1 MMKGI
6 YIHIPFCVQKCK
18 YCDFVSFSGREEMFD
33 RYADAVIEEMNGYA
47 GETADTVF
55 IGGGTP
61 TVLPSKELCRIID
74 ACFKK
79 FNISAGYEFSVEA
92 NPGTLDDDKIKSLL
106 DSGVNRVSVGVQSF
120 NDAELLKIGR
130 IHNAETAYNT
140 ICQLSQAGFSNIN
153 LDLMS
158 ALPNQTLQS
167 LSQTLNAAVSL
178 PVTHISAYSLIIE
191 DGTPL
196 EKEYSRGNLVLP
208 DEDEDREMYEY
219 TVKTLADNGF
229 HQYEISNFAK
239 TGYECRHNKKY
250 WQCGEYIG
258 LGLAAHSYLDGKRFY
273 NTSDLDE
280 YLSGKKHSED
290 ITVLTE
296 RDKIGEFM
304 IMGLRMNKG
313 ISEAEF
319 FSRFHKTPDELFKTQ
334 LDKFETNG
342 FLVRTNGNIAFTDKG
357 RNVSNSV
364 LCEFL

>member
-1 MMKGI
+1 MRGI

-18 YCDFVSFSGREEMFD
+18 YCDFVSFSGKDALFHD
-33 RYADAVIEEMNGYA
+33 YADAVIEEMDEYA
-47 GETADTVF
+47 GVKADTVF

-61 TVLPSKELCRIID
+61 TALSAKELCRIID

-79 FNISAGYEFSVEA
+79 FNIVSEYEFSVEA
-92 NPGTLDDDKIKSLL
+92 NPGTIDNDKINRLL

-120 NDAELLKIGR
+120 NDEELLKIGR
-130 IHNAETAYNT
+130 IHNAKTAYNT

-153 LDLMS
+153 LDLMT

-167 LSQTLNAAVSL
+167 LSKTLDTAVSL

-196 EKEYSRGNLVLP
+196 ENEYSKGNIVLP
-208 DEDEDREMYEY
+208 DEDEDREMYAY
-219 TVKTLADNGF
+219 TVKMFADNGF

-250 WQCGEYIG
+250 WQCEEYIG

-273 NTSDLDE
+273 NISNLDE
-280 YLSGKKHSED
+280 YISGKKHSED

-304 IMGLRMNKG
+304 IMGLRMNEG

-319 FSRFHKTPDELFKTQ
+319 LLRFGKSADALFKPQ
-334 LDKFETNG
+334 LDKFTDSGFISRENG
-342 FLVRTNGNIAFTDKG
+342 RIFLTDKG
-357 RNVSNSV
+357 RNVSNSI